1 MKLALGSVQFGMN
14 YGILKNKKINFCEL
28 KKIKNLSIKSKIG
41 FIDTASSYGNS
52 EALIAKSKLN
62 SLNVI
67 TKIKLPKKIKN
78 LKIKNWI
85 DKEINKSLTKLKI
98 SKVYAVLIHDY
109 KDVLGI
115 RGKKYLFFLQKFKKK
130 KIISKIGLSIYNPEE
145 IKKIWKFWKPD
156 IIQVPFNV
164 IDNRI
169 LSSRWLEILR
179 RFKIKVFARSI
190 FLQGLLIN
198 KHDNL
203 KFNKKHKMVLNKFK
217 LWCFKNNISPVKAC
231 LHFVKQFKK
240 IDYLIVGFN
249 NHKHLKQI
257 IDCYNEHQLKIP
269 RIFSTK
275 DLNLIDPRRWS

>member
-1 MKLALGSVQFGMN
+1 MRLVLGSVQFGKN

-28 KKIKNLSIKSKIG
+28 KKIKNLSIKSKIC
-41 FIDTASSYGNS
+41 FIDTASSYGKS

-67 TKIKLPKKIKN
+67 TKIKLPKIKN
-78 LKIKNWI
+78 LNIKNWI
-85 DKEINKSLTKLKI
+85 DKKINKSLTRLKI

-109 KDVLGI
+109 KDLLGV
-115 RGKKYLFFLQKFKKK
+115 RGKRYLFFLQKLKKK
-130 KIISKIGLSIYNPEE
+130 KIISNIGLSIYSSVE

-156 IIQVPFNV
+156 IIQVPLNV

-169 LSSRWLEILR
+169 LSSGWLEILR
-179 RFKIKVFARSI
+179 KFKIKVFARSI
-190 FLQGLLIN
+190 FLQGLLVN

-203 KFNKKHKMVLNKFK
+203 KFNKKHKIILNKFK
-217 LWCFKNNISPVKAC
+217 FWCFKNNISPVKAC

-249 NHKHLKQI
+249 NYKHFKQI
-257 IDCYNEHQLKIP
+257 IDSYNEYLFKVP
-269 RIFSTK
+269 RIFSTN